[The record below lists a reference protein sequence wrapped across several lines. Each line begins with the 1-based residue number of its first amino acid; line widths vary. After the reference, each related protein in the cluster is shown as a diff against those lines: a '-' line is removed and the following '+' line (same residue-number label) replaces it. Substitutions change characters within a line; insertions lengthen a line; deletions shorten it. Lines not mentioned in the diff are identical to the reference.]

1 MRKHKS
7 NSFAPQ
13 RRRPPDSPE
22 ISQLPATQAPR
33 TVISGAAG
41 DPGLG
46 ELLNIV
52 YRRKWLIAAIMLGS
66 LILAGLVL
74 QFMTPR
80 FEAQTLL
87 LLESQGVSIPT
98 VDSVLS
104 GRAADDQG
112 VRSQVEVLRSRG
124 LAAATIK
131 RLALDQDPEFNSQL
145 GSSGLLLR
153 QGNADADKADRA
165 GVIDAFLKRLDVE
178 AVKNSRVLSVIF
190 ASIDPEKAALI
201 SNTLA
206 DEYLL
211 SQMETKFEATKMAN
225 AWLNERVGELREQV
239 STSERAVEE
248 FRETAGLLQ
257 TEGVTLTDQQI
268 ADLNS
273 RLVLART
280 AEAEARARLGQV
292 TSLIKSEGSVATAS
306 EVLDSALI
314 QRLKEQQSQ
323 VERRVAELSAE
334 YGPSHP
340 KMLQLNAEAEDIA
353 TKIDTEVNK
362 IVRNLSNEVSIAS
375 AREAALERELS
386 RVKVVMA
393 SSNDKQIQL
402 RALER
407 EAEADRALL
416 TTLLARYKEIGSQ
429 DESRP
434 QQADARIISRA
445 DAPSKASFPNKK
457 FVFGTV
463 TLLSGLL
470 ALIAVFVLETLHRG
484 LVSGAQIEDEIG
496 VTSLGFVPLLDEK
509 EARESGPGDY
519 IMKRPRS
526 AISQALRTVF
536 WSLSLAT
543 PGKPNIVVIASS
555 QPGEG
560 KTTIALGL
568 ARTQALSG
576 QKTLLI
582 DADIRKPAVH
592 TALDAPLQPG
602 LIDMLKDG
610 PDVPLPVNY
619 DLVTSL
625 DFITAG
631 ESVEDPLALLDSKAM
646 DEFLARAR
654 KKYDL
659 IVIDTPPVMAAL
671 DACALSRK
679 ADSTMLVVRWSE
691 TPRAAVIH
699 SLKELARAKGHLA
712 GALLNMVDVT
722 KHSKYLYGDSGAYH
736 GTLSKY
742 YSEAE

>member
-1 MRKHKS
+1 MRKQRP
-7 NSFAPQ
+7 NSAARKRRGPTAP
-13 RRRPPDSPE
+13 PE
-22 ISQLPATQAPR
+22 ISQVPATQAPS

-46 ELLNIV
+46 ELLNII
-52 YRRKWLIAAIMLGS
+52 YRRKWLIAGTMLGS
-66 LILAGLVL
+66 LILAGFVL

-80 FEAQTLL
+80 FEAQTLV
-87 LLESQGVSIPT
+87 LLESQSVSIPT

-104 GRAADDQG
+104 GRVADDQG

-124 LAAATIK
+124 LAAATTK

-145 GSSGLLLR
+145 GSSGQLR
-153 QGNADADKADRA
+153 QGNAGPDKADRA
-165 GVIDAFLKRLDVE
+165 GVVDAFLKRLDVE
-178 AVKNSRVLSVIF
+178 AVKNSRVISVTF
-190 ASIDPEKAALI
+190 ASIDPQKAALI
-201 SNTLA
+201 SNALA

-211 SQMETKFEATKMAN
+211 SQMETKFEATKLAN

-239 STSERAVEE
+239 SASERAVEE

-280 AEAEARARLGQV
+280 AAAEARARLGQV

-340 KMLQLNAEAEDIA
+340 KMVQLNAEAEDIA

-375 AREAALERELS
+375 ARNTALERELR
-386 RVKVVMA
+386 RVKEVMA

-484 LVSGAQIEDEIG
+484 FVSGEQIEDETG

-509 EARESGPGDY
+509 ES
-519 IMKRPRS
+519 PRV
-526 AISQALRTVF
+526 RT
-536 WSLSLAT
+536 
-543 PGKPNIVVIASS
+543 P
-555 QPGEG
+555 
-560 KTTIALGL
+560 
-568 ARTQALSG
+568 
-576 QKTLLI
+576 
-582 DADIRKPAVH
+582 
-592 TALDAPLQPG
+592 
-602 LIDMLKDG
+602 
-610 PDVPLPVNY
+610 
-619 DLVTSL
+619 
-625 DFITAG
+625 
-631 ESVEDPLALLDSKAM
+631 
-646 DEFLARAR
+646 
-654 KKYDL
+654 
-659 IVIDTPPVMAAL
+659 
-671 DACALSRK
+671 
-679 ADSTMLVVRWSE
+679 
-691 TPRAAVIH
+691 
-699 SLKELARAKGHLA
+699 
-712 GALLNMVDVT
+712 
-722 KHSKYLYGDSGAYH
+722 
-736 GTLSKY
+736 
-742 YSEAE
+742 